1 MEDIFKDFGEIES
14 SRLVRDPHD
23 DRSRGFGFVKFVK
36 VEDAEKAIAE
46 MHEFF
51 LLFFSSIL
59 FCFCSHFP
67 LSFFPTINW
76 SFYPF
81 FIPSLLELKQSRS

>member
-51 LLFFSSIL
+51 LYFSL
-59 FCFCSHFP
+59 QFCSVFVLISHFP
-67 LSFFPTINW
+67 FSQQLIGV
-76 SFYPF
+76 
-81 FIPSLLELKQSRS
+81 FIPFSFLLYLN